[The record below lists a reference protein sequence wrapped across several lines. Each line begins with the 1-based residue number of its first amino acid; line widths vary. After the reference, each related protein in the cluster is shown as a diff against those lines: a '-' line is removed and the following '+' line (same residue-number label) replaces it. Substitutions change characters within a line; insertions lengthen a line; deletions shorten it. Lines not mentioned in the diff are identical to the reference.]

1 MRGTERRG
9 RLRRK
14 SGLPMRYENEFM
26 NFTDIEYEVIE
37 SSAIIGLNRPD
48 KLNALTYLYLK
59 EIRQAIDKAV
69 SDRTIV
75 GLVITGNGRG
85 FCSGLDA
92 EVLATLPLVRP
103 PSSRLVIRMNAWA
116 FSYLLEV
123 PKPVLAAL
131 NGAAGGGLI
140 LALMCDLR
148 FAASEAEITTVFL
161 KRGLVAEHG
170 SSWILPRLVGTGRA
184 LDLLWASDKIS
195 AEEARQLGLVERV
208 IETADLVDEAVAYI
222 EKLAATSAPAAMA
235 ATKRMVY
242 GHLGKGYREALV
254 EAEVIQNEFV
264 VRDDAREGALALL
277 ERRAPN
283 FRKLGD

>member
-1 MRGTERRG
+1 
-9 RLRRK
+9 
-14 SGLPMRYENEFM
+14 MRYENEFM

-37 SSAIIGLNRPD
+37 SSAIIRLNRPD
-48 KLNALTYLYLK
+48 KLNALTYHTLK

-92 EVLATLPLVRP
+92 EVLAGVTSGEAAPASPARDTDELPGL
-103 PSSRLVIRMNAWA
+103 

-131 NGAAGGGLI
+131 NGVAAGGGLI

-148 FAASEAEITTVFL
+148 FASSEAEITTVFL

-208 IETADLVDEAVAYI
+208 IETADLVDEALAYI

>member
-1 MRGTERRG
+1 
-9 RLRRK
+9 
-14 SGLPMRYENEFM
+14 MRYENEFM

-37 SSAIIGLNRPD
+37 SSAIIRLNRPD
-48 KLNALTYLYLK
+48 KLNALTYHTLK

-92 EVLATLPLVRP
+92 EVLAGVTSGEAAPAAPVSDTDELPGL
-103 PSSRLVIRMNAWA
+103 

-131 NGAAGGGLI
+131 NGVAAGGGLI

>member
-1 MRGTERRG
+1 
-9 RLRRK
+9 
-14 SGLPMRYENEFM
+14 MRYENEFM

-37 SSAIIGLNRPD
+37 SSAIIRLNRPD
-48 KLNALTYLYLK
+48 KLNALTYHTLK

-92 EVLATLPLVRP
+92 EVLAGVTSGEAAPASPTRDTDELPGL
-103 PSSRLVIRMNAWA
+103 

-131 NGAAGGGLI
+131 NGVAAGGGLI

>member
-1 MRGTERRG
+1 
-9 RLRRK
+9 
-14 SGLPMRYENEFM
+14 MRYENEFM

-37 SSAIIGLNRPD
+37 SSAIIRLNRPD
-48 KLNALTYLYLK
+48 KLNALTYHTLK
-59 EIRQAIDKAV
+59 EIRQAIDKGV
-69 SDRTIV
+69 SDKTIV

-92 EVLATLPLVRP
+92 EVLAGVTIGEAAPAAPVSDTDELPGL
-103 PSSRLVIRMNAWA
+103 

-131 NGAAGGGLI
+131 NGVAAGGGLI

-184 LDLLWASDKIS
+184 LDLFWASDKIS

>member
-1 MRGTERRG
+1 M
-9 RLRRK
+9 
-14 SGLPMRYENEFM
+14 
-26 NFTDIEYEVIE
+26 
-37 SSAIIGLNRPD
+37 
-48 KLNALTYLYLK
+48 
-59 EIRQAIDKAV
+59 
-69 SDRTIV
+69 
-75 GLVITGNGRG
+75 
-85 FCSGLDA
+85 
-92 EVLATLPLVRP
+92 
-103 PSSRLVIRMNAWA
+103 
-116 FSYLLEV
+116 
-123 PKPVLAAL
+123 
-131 NGAAGGGLI
+131 
-140 LALMCDLR
+140 
-148 FAASEAEITTVFL
+148 FL